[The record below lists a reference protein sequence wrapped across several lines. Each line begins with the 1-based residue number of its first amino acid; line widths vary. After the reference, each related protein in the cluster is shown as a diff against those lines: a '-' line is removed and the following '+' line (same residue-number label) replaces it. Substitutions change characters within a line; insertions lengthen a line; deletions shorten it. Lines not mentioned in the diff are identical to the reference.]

1 MLFLINKEVNK
12 LQAGIIF
19 IFALAVFE
27 YIYIVFLK
35 KELSEMKKWQ
45 KIALTD
51 DLTQIPNRAAYS
63 LHTRELIAMKDKD
76 VSLILID
83 IDDFKKYNDTM
94 GHIEGDA
101 VLKKCAGMLLE
112 VFSDKVFKV
121 FRIGG
126 DEFAVIGHKVKE
138 DFLIDRMLE
147 TRRREDKGE
156 ISFRISKGYA
166 MSDGKANFKTIFKRA
181 DEMLYADKMYKLS

>member
-1 MLFLINKEVNK
+1 M
-12 LQAGIIF
+12 IF
-19 IFALAVFE
+19 IFALAVLEF
-27 YIYIVFLK
+27 ILILSLK

-63 LHTRELIAMKDKD
+63 LHTKKLIAMRDRD

-83 IDDFKKYNDTM
+83 INDFKKYNDTM

-101 VLKKCAGMLLE
+101 VLKKCAEMLSE
-112 VFSDKVFKV
+112 VFSDKAFKV

-138 DFLIDRMLE
+138 DFLIERMME
-147 TRRREDKGE
+147 TRRREDEGE
-156 ISFRISKGYA
+156 ISFCISKGYA

-181 DEMLYADKMYKLS
+181 DEMLYADKMFKYENK